1 MKITEHTE
9 RDDNNKTFYSLD
21 IGDVF
26 IITDSTYNHKIFP
39 KEKFFYKTNGKF
51 EDGNAVCLNDGRMKC
66 FEGGL
71 TCYKVNAEL
80 VVNTVDK
87 NF

>member
-1 MKITEHTE
+1 MKITEEHL

-26 IITDSTYNHKIFP
+26 IITDSTYDHKIFP
-39 KEKFFYKTNGKF
+39 KEKFFYKTNGKM

-71 TCYKVNAEL
+71 ACYKVDAEL
-80 VVNTVDK
+80 IIHGNK
-87 NF
+87 E